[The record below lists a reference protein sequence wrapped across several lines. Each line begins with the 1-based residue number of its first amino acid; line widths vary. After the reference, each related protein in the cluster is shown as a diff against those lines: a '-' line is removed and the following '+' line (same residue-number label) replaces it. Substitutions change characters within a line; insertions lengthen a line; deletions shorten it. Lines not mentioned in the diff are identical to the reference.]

1 MQVCVFS
8 KGNTKNMKILF
19 VCTGNSC
26 RSPMAEAYVK
36 AALTREKR
44 DDIQV
49 ASAGLSTV
57 NGFSASTQ
65 AQVVAY
71 EFGGSLAHF
80 RSTRVTRDL
89 LLECDLIIAMT
100 AKHKY
105 YLEQFES
112 EKEIR
117 LLLEYAGQNDC
128 DVPDPYGENVDG
140 YRDCFAKMKV
150 ALDCLVEEI
159 LHK

>member
-1 MQVCVFS
+1 
-8 KGNTKNMKILF
+8 MKILF
-19 VCTGNSC
+19 VCTGNRC

-36 AALTREKR
+36 AVLTREKR
-44 DDIQV
+44 TDIQV

-71 EFGGSLAHF
+71 EFGGTLADF
-80 RSTRVTRDL
+80 RSTRVTREL
-89 LLECDLIIAMT
+89 LAGCDLIIAMT

-105 YLEQFES
+105 YLEQFDS
-112 EKEIR
+112 GKEIR
-117 LLLEYAGQNDC
+117 LLLEYAGEANS

-140 YRDCFAKMKV
+140 YRDCFMKMQK
-150 ALDCLVEEI
+150 ALDCFIAEI